1 MDKELIMNS
10 LSQKK
15 KIVFPKYTII
25 ALILSVIC
33 LGMYG
38 IVNLLDKRDIQ
49 MYLLGVGSTEI
60 NIILIFVCTTSF
72 LSALSVFFYKN
83 SAYKIIVVI
92 IMVVVFIVHLWFWSV
107 TLLWGRATYHEFTS
121 SDKEHTVIFYREFNL
136 DLFSDFYSADI
147 YEKTSFCTMKKVG
160 HFYIPSNC
168 GSYYFVWNDEDFEMH
183 FSCETEHEHEPI
195 TIAYIK

>member
-15 KIVFPKYTII
+15 KMVFPKYTII
-25 ALILSVIC
+25 ALVLSVVC

-83 SAYKIIVVI
+83 SDYKIIVVI
-92 IMVVVFIVHLWFWSV
+92 IMVVVFIVHLWFWSFP
-107 TLLWGRATYHEFTS
+107 LLWVRATYNEFTS
-121 SDKEHTVIFYREFNL
+121 PDKEHTVIIYSEFNL
-136 DLFSDFYSADI
+136 DLLSDFYSVAV
-147 YEKTSFCTMKKVG
+147 YEKTTFCTMKKVG
-160 HFYIPSNC
+160 WISRPRGCDDH
-168 GSYYFVWNDEDFEMH
+168 YFVWNEEDYEIHFECDRGH
-183 FSCETEHEHEPI
+183 KHELI
-195 TIAYIK
+195 TIAYVK